1 MRKNIWLAMAL
12 IFGTMALGA
21 CGTGNENK
29 NMEEVSQEPEEE
41 RQEEQKPED
50 AAAEEETAEAA
61 GNIYVEVKQSKMEFE
76 AEDGTVVLT
85 VDRTVPVVTISNHA
99 ESAEAINE
107 YINSAFPEYDEEMLE
122 IAKETYADL
131 GKENWRGYASGETFA
146 SERTDTAVISFTVT
160 YYWDMGGAHPNSGK
174 SGLNFSTETGKR
186 LTLEDVVMDKEA
198 ATAAIND
205 FILEETKKEEYGG
218 MFFEGYE
225 ESIGD
230 ILTEDSWYL
239 GDEGFHIIVNEY
251 IISPHAAGIMDFVIP
266 YGEAGFLKEEF
277 RK

>member
-1 MRKNIWLAMAL
+1 MAL

-85 VDRTVPVVTISNHA
+85 VDRTVPVVTISNHT

-205 FILEETKKEEYGG
+205 FILEETKKEEYEG

-239 GDEGFHIIVNEY
+239 GDDGFHIIVNEY

-266 YGEAGFLKEEF
+266 YGEADFLKEEF